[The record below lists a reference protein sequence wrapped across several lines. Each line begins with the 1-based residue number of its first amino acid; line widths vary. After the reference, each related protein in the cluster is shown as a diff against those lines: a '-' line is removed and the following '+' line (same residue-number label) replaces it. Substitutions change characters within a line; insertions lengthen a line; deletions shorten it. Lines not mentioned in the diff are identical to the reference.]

1 MNDFYLK
8 LYSMQNKNKLNL
20 LLIGNILNKSYL
32 FSMLAN
38 LVYDFRKKESVYV
51 DSVQKEEILVNN
63 EEAALKIELSRYFL
77 EKIPYFFDKELLRAY
92 LNTDFSM
99 RDISR
104 GSNISTR
111 TIFLSLK
118 SSKHFVRTNV
128 VKELKNI

>member
-1 MNDFYLK
+1 
-8 LYSMQNKNKLNL
+8 MQNKNKLNL

>member
-1 MNDFYLK
+1 
-8 LYSMQNKNKLNL
+8 MQNKNKLNL

-99 RDISR
+99 RDISK

>member
-1 MNDFYLK
+1 
-8 LYSMQNKNKLNL
+8 MQNKNKLNL

-99 RDISR
+99 RDISK

-128 VKELKNI
+128 VKELKKI